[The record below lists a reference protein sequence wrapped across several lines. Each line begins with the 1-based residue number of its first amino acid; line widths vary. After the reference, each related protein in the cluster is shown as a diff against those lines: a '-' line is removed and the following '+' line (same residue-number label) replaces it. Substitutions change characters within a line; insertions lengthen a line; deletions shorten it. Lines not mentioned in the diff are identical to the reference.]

1 METYQSAKLS
11 GSVTK
16 LGTWS
21 TQHAR
26 CCRPGKIKN
35 AMIERAKETEPFG
48 QKIQLHTLSDK
59 RIFIIEHQC
68 SVLQAMQTLPFG
80 YPTK

>member
-16 LGTWS
+16 LGDLE
-21 TQHAR
+21 HAP
-26 CCRPGKIKN
+26 CCRPGKMKN

-48 QKIQLHTLSDK
+48 QKIQLHTLSTK